1 MRRHILGIL
10 AMAFLLAAAALWFS
24 APGGQYPL
32 LEGMAWRVGAL
43 LAVWWLA
50 YPDLD
55 RLPGWL
61 LLALPAMVLLVLY
74 RPKVILLLIP
84 ALIVLA
90 LLRPRLGRR

>member
-10 AMAFLLAAAALWFS
+10 AMGCFLGAAALWRWS
-24 APGGQYPL
+24 PGDHYAL

-43 LAVWWLA
+43 LTAWWLA

-61 LLALPAMVLLVLY
+61 LVVLPAAVLLVFY
-74 RPKVILLLIP
+74 RPKFLLLLIP

-90 LLRPRLGRR
+90 LIRPRLRR